1 MAERIRTAIVGCGAW
16 GRNLLRVAR
25 AHPRLEVT
33 AVADPNPSI
42 ATSDVPRFDSLAAV
56 PDPLDAVLIATPGPT
71 HAVVAIDAID
81 RGAHV
86 FVEKPMATC
95 VVDASRVVAAAA
107 RAGRVGMVGH
117 LLRHHPA
124 ARAMSAQ
131 VASGALG
138 RPLSFHSE
146 RCSMPGGRDPDG
158 DVLWSLAPHDVSLL
172 IALDGSD
179 VVAAMCEPIA
189 SDACTLGFTM
199 ASGLVARM
207 VVSRTSAA
215 KRRRVTITCE
225 RGVVVFDDCL
235 PVRKVEVRSGEARS
249 WPEYDA
255 SIEPLRAELDA
266 FVRAVDGGERPL
278 TSLQEGL
285 DVVAL
290 IERARSVA
298 AQESAR
304 SMPPLE
310 ARR

>member
-1 MAERIRTAIVGCGAW
+1 MAERIRTALVGCGAW

-33 AVADPNPSI
+33 AVADPNSSI
-42 ATSDVPRFDSLAAV
+42 VTGDVPRFDSLEAV
-56 PDPLDAVLIATPGPT
+56 PGPLDAVLIATPGPT
-71 HAVVAIDAID
+71 HAIVAIDAID

-86 FVEKPMATC
+86 FVEKPMATS
-95 VVDASRVVAAAA
+95 VADASRVVAAVA
-107 RAGRVGMVGH
+107 RSGRVGMVGH

-124 ARAMSAQ
+124 ARAMIEQ
-131 VASGALG
+131 VTAGALG
-138 RPLSFHSE
+138 RPLLFHSE
-146 RCSMPGGRDPDG
+146 RCSLPGGRDPDG

-172 IALDGSD
+172 IALDRSD
-179 VVAAMCEPIA
+179 VVSASCEPVA
-189 SDACTLGFTM
+189 SDACTLGFMM

-207 VVSRTSAA
+207 VVSRASAA
-215 KRRRVTITCE
+215 KRRQVTISCE
-225 RGVVVFDDCL
+225 RGTVVFDDCL
-235 PVRKVEVRSGEARS
+235 PERKVEVRSGEARS
-249 WPEYDA
+249 WPQYDG

-266 FVRAVDGGERPL
+266 FVRAVDGAERPL

-290 IERARSVA
+290 IERARSAA

-310 ARR
+310 AHR